1 MWKEII
7 FLIITVLL
15 SLTIATMSSWRTW
28 NDHIV
33 GVKLHDMLF
42 ELLPDLSDRFA
53 PTLPHYLLLLQMI
66 LGLVSLFSSKKL
78 YMYIAQ
84 FIFLQSLLTAIRAGA
99 VAITILPMIHVDE
112 HCEKEITSFLQA
124 LEYMVIYGTCG
135 DFMFSGHT
143 AMSFLTY
150 MFVNEHN
157 PYYAWKLI
165 SGLLLGSQMLFLI
178 LLRWHYS
185 VDILIACIIT
195 WLLFRLY
202 KKYEGSDFWFYFKS
216 FDNSTGRKNR
226 FTEPNGKYPQR
237 L

>member
-53 PTLPHYLLLLQMI
+53 PTLPHYLLLFQMI

-143 AMSFLTY
+143 AMAFLTY

-202 KKYEGSDFWFYFKS
+202 KRYEGSDFWFYFKS
-216 FDNSTGRKNR
+216 ASTGRKNR
-226 FTEPNGKYPQR
+226 FTEPSV
-237 L
+237 

>member
-7 FLIITVLL
+7 FLVITVLL

-28 NDHIV
+28 NDHIA

-53 PTLPHYLLLLQMI
+53 PTLPHYLLLFQMI

-143 AMSFLTY
+143 AIAFLTY

-157 PYYAWKLI
+157 PALI

-226 FTEPNGKYPQR
+226 FTEPNGKYQER